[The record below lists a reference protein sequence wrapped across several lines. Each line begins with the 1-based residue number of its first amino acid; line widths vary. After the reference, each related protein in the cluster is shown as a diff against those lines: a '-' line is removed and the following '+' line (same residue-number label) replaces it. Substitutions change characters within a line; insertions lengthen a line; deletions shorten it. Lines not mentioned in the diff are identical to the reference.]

1 ISLEHEILL
10 HPRYFGPNLLQT
22 VKQKL
27 FTEVEG
33 TCSGKYGFIIA
44 VTTIDNIGVG
54 HIQPGRGFVVYP
66 VKYKAIVFRPFKGEV
81 LDAVVTQVN
90 KVGLFTDIGP
100 LSCFVS
106 RHSIPSD
113 MEFDPNS
120 NPPCY
125 KTQDEDIVIQQD
137 DEIRLRI
144 VGTRVDANDIFAIG
158 SLMDDYLVLKQV
170 HPDTSISRKAMGMM
184 NSFVNDSFERIAFE
198 ASRLALYSKRSTLSS
213 REIQTAVKLLLP
225 GELSKHAISE
235 GTKAV
240 SKYDQM

>member
-1 ISLEHEILL
+1 MFFHISLEHEILL

-33 TCSGKYGFIIA
+33 TCTGKYGFIIA

-54 HIQPGRGFVVYP
+54 AIQPGRGFVVYP

-81 LDAVVTQVN
+81 LDAKVTQVN
-90 KVGLFTDIGP
+90 KVGLFTEIGP
-100 LSCFVS
+100 LSCFIS
-106 RHSIPSD
+106 RHSIPPD
-113 MEFDPNS
+113 MKFDPQS

-125 KTQDEDIVIQQD
+125 KTEAEDVVIQQE

-158 SLMDDYLVLKQV
+158 SLMDDFLGVV
-170 HPDTSISRKAMGMM
+170 G
-184 NSFVNDSFERIAFE
+184 
-198 ASRLALYSKRSTLSS
+198 
-213 REIQTAVKLLLP
+213 
-225 GELSKHAISE
+225 G
-235 GTKAV
+235 
-240 SKYDQM
+240 